1 MMMKSKIKS
10 LLILMIIAMASSC
23 SKRTPSPLQYKK
35 QGDNRFAVSNKLLK
49 GEAPLNFASLQKYI
63 LKPKCMS
70 CHSGADAKPKNDPID
85 FSSYKAM
92 MKKREISLF
101 NFTKQD
107 AKRSR
112 FYKSLVHI
120 DVKKRMPLEANQLSE
135 KELNFVQDWISNCA
149 KEMTVSQ
156 TPVNCNLGSD
166 NNDDDDW
173 DDWDD
178 DLEKQDFGNDWV
190 NGNDWV
196 GWKEGGND
204 SFEEDFGNDWIT
216 GNDWVGWKKRDNPSL
231 KEDFGNDWINAKDWV
246 GWR

>member
-1 MMMKSKIKS
+1 
-10 LLILMIIAMASSC
+10 
-23 SKRTPSPLQYKK
+23 
-35 QGDNRFAVSNKLLK
+35 
-49 GEAPLNFASLQKYI
+49 
-63 LKPKCMS
+63 MS

-216 GNDWVGWKKRDNPSL
+216 GNDWVGWKKRDNNSI